1 MFYSAGSS
9 SGIAVFLTL
18 DKAPVA
24 GEPIRFTVNA
34 VNKQKVAK
42 VMKVHFN
49 AQAKEYNHS
58 PSETFWE
65 THGIIEM
72 SPMECK
78 FTPRL
83 HISASENATKVFNV
97 CPPLSAAKVI
107 KQRIFPAQYEDVV
120 GDDLINLAV
129 VLEDMATQERVLA
142 TEEFNITSA
151 QLTIQVNTLSYSLII
166 IICELRS

>member
-1 MFYSAGSS
+1 M
-9 SGIAVFLTL
+9 
-18 DKAPVA
+18 
-24 GEPIRFTVNA
+24 NA

-42 VMKVHFN
+42 VMKVHLN

-65 THGIIEM
+65 THGVIEM
-72 SPMECK
+72 SPMESK

-83 HISASENATKVFNV
+83 QISASENATLICAPSFN
-97 CPPLSAAKVI
+97 PLPAAKVI
-107 KQRIFPAQYEDVV
+107 KQQIFPVQYEDVV

-142 TEEFNITSA
+142 SEEFNITSS
-151 QLTIQVNTLSYSLII
+151 QLTIQVNTPSYSLLII
-166 IICELRS
+166 TPELRS